1 MLNEKV
7 LLPVAPP
14 HTKHHLGTCVQH
26 AGDSPAKRRTPA
38 GYPPTLHQHHHQPFK
53 HLHRLFFVHIA
64 FLVSIPIFCFFFPR
78 ADPVSTP
85 HLLEDGLLI
94 LDLSIWQTKDYSTP
108 RGLEG
113 CAIPNV
119 SCQRERA
126 RAAAARAGNNQTPG
140 GSGGGWCWG
149 SCE

>member
-1 MLNEKV
+1 
-7 LLPVAPP
+7 
-14 HTKHHLGTCVQH
+14 
-26 AGDSPAKRRTPA
+26 
-38 GYPPTLHQHHHQPFK
+38 
-53 HLHRLFFVHIA
+53 
-64 FLVSIPIFCFFFPR
+64 
-78 ADPVSTP
+78 
-85 HLLEDGLLI
+85 LLI

-119 SCQRERA
+119 SCQHERA
-126 RAAAARAGNNQTPG
+126 RAAARAGNNQTPG